1 MTNFLSA
8 IKLDKYLDKFLQ
20 NGVEDIE
27 TVLELNDEH
36 FEAMGVPMGH
46 KLKIMKHI
54 KEMRATKGMS
64 VPESR

>member
-1 MTNFLSA
+1 ME
-8 IKLDKYLDKFLQ
+8 KYLERFLE

-36 FEAMGVPMGH
+36 FEAMKVPMGH

-54 KEMRATKGMS
+54 KEMRATKGMAVS
-64 VPESR
+64 ESR